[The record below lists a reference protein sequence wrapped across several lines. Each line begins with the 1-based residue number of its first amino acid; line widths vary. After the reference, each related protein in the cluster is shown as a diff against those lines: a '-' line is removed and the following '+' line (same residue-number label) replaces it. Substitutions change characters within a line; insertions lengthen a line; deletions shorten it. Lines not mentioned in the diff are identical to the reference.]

1 VVDLGF
7 SYSRNIIFLGD
18 FLFLTF
24 FWQTFSMLYMIKSR
38 TSEKI
43 QGDPSFILS
52 GAFVEKASNYI

>member
-7 SYSRNIIFLGD
+7 SYSRNNIFWGD
-18 FLFLTF
+18 FLFFSF
-24 FWQTFSMLYMIKSR
+24 FWQTFSMLIKSR

-43 QGDPSFILS
+43 QGDPSFILG